1 MYTEKTRSKAL
12 IAGSLVFSVLFLF
25 TILPQANLVQLFVQP
40 SQADNTHIGG
50 VFTAIVKDG
59 DGNIVSIQQMPNLV
73 PNEGLECTADLM
85 FGTTSCTSEA
95 FFTYIAIGTGAV
107 APADGDTTLGAESGT
122 CARVLDSTPTLTSPS
137 SGVRRI
143 ALSAV
148 FSGASCEAQTFAE
161 TGVFDATTSGNM
173 LARTLLSS
181 TVTLPSGTGS
191 TLTINYEVNLNN

>member
-1 MYTEKTRSKAL
+1 MQPEKARTQTIL
-12 IAGSLVFSVLFLF
+12 AGVLVFSAIFVFMISEQ
-25 TILPQANLVQLFVQP
+25 TNLVQLFDQPVQT
-40 SQADNTHIGG
+40 DNTQLKG
-50 VFTAIVKDG
+50 VFTITVRDG
-59 DGNIVSIQQMPNLV
+59 DGNILSIQQMPNLV

-85 FGTTSCTSEA
+85 FGTTSCTAEA
-95 FFTYIAIGTGAV
+95 FFQYIAIGTGAV

-122 CARVLDSTPTLTSPS
+122 CARVLDATPTLTSPS

-148 FSGASCEAQTFAE
+148 FSGATCEAQTFAE
-161 TGVFDATTSGNM
+161 TGVFDALTSGNM